1 MRPPPST
8 GQPLGHLRRSG
19 ERRAVA
25 EAITPRRLYHPG
37 SMDLSGEVREALSA
51 RGYEVDGT
59 HFLTRRPDRLAVGLR
74 TASGVPAVGKLY
86 RAGGGEITFQNMQAV
101 WHSSFGERRE
111 PPGLARPIDYLE
123 EVEVLVMENLGGQ
136 PLVELDYLAETA
148 FRNSV
153 ELLAA
158 LHGCDAVLTSLPR
171 TASRIV
177 KSLRRKQARI
187 AELAPEYASSYAAA
201 VDAAEAAQPGDG
213 ELVCCHGDFSPRNVL
228 QAPDRYALID
238 WDRLKL
244 SDPARD
250 VAHFGAWCWLRAL
263 HERQVRDW
271 SALDRFTA
279 AYAALRPGSALDGR
293 RLDFHLAAALLRMVA
308 ARVELWREESYLIP
322 QLIEEAARRAR

>member
-1 MRPPPST
+1 MK
-8 GQPLGHLRRSG
+8 
-19 ERRAVA
+19 
-25 EAITPRRLYHPG
+25 
-37 SMDLSGEVREALSA
+37 LSPEVHAALSA
-51 RGYEVDGT
+51 RGYELDGSQ
-59 HFLTRRPDRLAVGLR
+59 FLTRRPDRLAVGLR
-74 TASGVPAVGKLY
+74 TASGTPAVAKLY
-86 RAGGGEITFQNMQAV
+86 PAGGGEVAFGNMLAL
-101 WHSSFGERRE
+101 WRSSFGERRD
-111 PPGLARPIDYLE
+111 PPGLARPIEYLGG
-123 EVEVLVMENLGGQ
+123 VDVLVMEHLGGP
-136 PLVELDYLAETA
+136 PLVELDYLTEEA
-148 FRNSV
+148 FGSAV

-158 LHGCDAVLTSLPR
+158 LHGCDAVVNSVPR
-171 TASRIV
+171 SASRIV
-177 KSLRRKQARI
+177 KSLRRKEARI
-187 AELAPEYASSYAAA
+187 ALLAPEHAAGYRAA
-201 VDAAEAAQPGDG
+201 VDAAEAILPDDG

-279 AYAALRPGSALDGR
+279 AYAALRPGWALDER
-293 RLDFHLAAALLRMVA
+293 RLDFHVAAALLRMVA